1 MTTEEISTVP
11 VSQDNASV
19 VQQIFTSEEFGDIRV
34 VIINN
39 EPWFAAVDVCHA
51 LDIKNVSDAVKK
63 LDDDEK
69 GIALTDTPGGQQQL
83 LIVNEPG
90 LYSLVLSSRKESA
103 KRFKRWLTHD
113 VIPTLRKTGTY
124 SVQPV
129 QKSMSALEQWELA
142 LQVAKEHEARLNNLE
157 GTVQQQSADIKRLT
171 DRDNSIVLRQQK
183 INVSH
188 QEQLDQHEADI
199 TELKTVLDDKGPVEQ
214 IKVLISDVVK
224 ITAETD
230 RPYSYEDAYKM
241 FYGQLRKDHDIN
253 IATRTTALKKR
264 KTDEGWTK
272 TKVKQISGLD
282 AITADPLIWEKVRET
297 VEYLSECL
305 TEAYNS

>member
-1 MTTEEISTVP
+1 MTTEEMSTVP

-39 EPWFAAVDVCHA
+39 EPWFVAVDVCHA

-90 LYSLVLSSRKESA
+90 LYSLVLLSRKESA

-157 GTVQQQSADIKRLT
+157 GTVQQQSADIKRRNL
-171 DRDNSIVLRQQK
+171 N
-183 INVSH
+183 
-188 QEQLDQHEADI
+188 
-199 TELKTVLDDKGPVEQ
+199 G
-214 IKVLISDVVK
+214 
-224 ITAETD
+224 
-230 RPYSYEDAYKM
+230 
-241 FYGQLRKDHDIN
+241 
-253 IATRTTALKKR
+253 
-264 KTDEGWTK
+264 
-272 TKVKQISGLD
+272 
-282 AITADPLIWEKVRET
+282 
-297 VEYLSECL
+297 
-305 TEAYNS
+305 